1 MAVSPSYG
9 STISSSAPGT
19 SAFTVTTALISYY
32 AGSPGSSYLPIGTT
46 CPESQAAGGAVAYV
60 GSDKKCQ
67 GVQGL
72 RIIIG
77 DTMDSIHSGFEM
89 CNFNFHCNGT
99 QGSVSVSYAMNG
111 PMLI

>member
-1 MAVSPSYG
+1 MAFPASVSPV
-9 STISSSAPGT
+9 TPGGD
-19 SAFTVTTALISYY
+19 SFTVTTAYIQYY
-32 AGSPGSSYLPIGTT
+32 AGSPGSSYLPVGTT

-72 RIIIG
+72 RITIG

-89 CNFNFHCNGT
+89 TNFNFHCNGT
-99 QGSVSVSYAMNG
+99 QSSISASWALNG
-111 PMLI
+111 PIVE